1 MTARRPRTGL
11 LGSGLLGNGL
21 LGYGLLAPSLF
32 GVVCFLLLPMLVVA
46 WLSLQRWDL
55 LGPIRFV
62 GLENWRSVL
71 TDADFGNSLLVT
83 LGFIAIVVPVQIL
96 LGLGAAALLARGLP
110 GTGLFRTLYVIPWI
124 CSPLAVAVLW
134 RWILAPTDGAVST
147 LLGRRIE
154 WLSDPTL
161 ALPVVSA
168 VTVWTNVGYVA
179 LFFLAGI
186 LAIPPQIHAAAATDG
201 ATGWQRF
208 WRITLPMLRPT
219 FFFVSV
225 TGIVSAAQVF
235 DTVYALTGGGPAGR
249 TDLVAHRIYAE
260 AFGAAAIGRAA
271 VMALVLFA
279 ILVGVTIVQH
289 LYFRRRISYDVV

>member
-1 MTARRPRTGL
+1 MTGRRRRPA
-11 LGSGLLGNGL
+11 L

-32 GVVCFLLLPMLVVA
+32 GVVCFLLLPMLVVV

-62 GLENWRSVL
+62 GLDNWRSVL

-154 WLSDPTL
+154 WLTDPTM

-271 VMALVLFA
+271 VMALVLFVV
-279 ILVGVTIVQH
+279 LVGVTIVQH
-289 LYFRRRISYDVV
+289 LYFRRRISYDVL

>member
-11 LGSGLLGNGL
+11 LGSGL

-201 ATGWQRF
+201 ATAWQRF

>member
-1 MTARRPRTGL
+1 MSTPRVR
-11 LGSGLLGNGL
+11 SAL

-32 GVVCFLLLPMLVVA
+32 GVVCFLLLPMLVVV
-46 WLSLQRWDL
+46 WLSMHRWDL
-55 LGPIRFV
+55 LGPIRYV
-62 GLENWRSVL
+62 GLDNWHSVL
-71 TDADFGNSLLVT
+71 TDPGFGNSLLVT
-83 LGFIAIVVPVQIL
+83 LLFIAIVVPAQIL
-96 LGLGAAALLARGLP
+96 LGLAAAAMLARELP
-110 GTGLFRTLYVIPWI
+110 GTGVFRALYVIPWI

-134 RWILAPTDGAVST
+134 RWILAPTDGAIST
-147 LLGRRIE
+147 LAGQRIE
-154 WLSDPTL
+154 WLTDPTL

-186 LAIPPQIHAAAATDG
+186 LAIPPQIHAAARIDG
-201 ATGWQRF
+201 ANSWQRF
-208 WRITLPMLRPT
+208 WRITMPMLRPT

-225 TGIVSAAQVF
+225 TGVVSAAQVF

-249 TDLVAHRIYAE
+249 TDLVAHSIYAE

-271 VMALVLFA
+271 VMALVLFV

-289 LYFRRRISYDVV
+289 LYFRRRISYDLT

>member
-1 MTARRPRTGL
+1 VTARRPRTGL

>member
-1 MTARRPRTGL
+1 MTARRARQT
-11 LGSGLLGNGL
+11 L

-32 GVVCFLLLPMLVVA
+32 GVVCFLLLPMLVVV
-46 WLSLQRWDL
+46 WLSMHRWDL
-55 LGPIRFV
+55 LGPIRYV

-83 LGFIAIVVPVQIL
+83 CAFIAIVVPVQIV
-96 LGLGAAALLARGLP
+96 LGMAAAAMLARGLP
-110 GTGLFRTLYVIPWI
+110 GSTVFRALYVIPWI

-134 RWILAPTDGAVST
+134 RWILAPTDGAVSA
-147 LLGRRIE
+147 LVDRRIE
-154 WLSDPTL
+154 WLTDPGL

-186 LAIPPQIHAAAATDG
+186 LAIPPQVHAAARMDG
-201 ATGWQRF
+201 ATSWQRF
-208 WRITLPMLRPT
+208 RRITLPMLKPT

-260 AFGAAAIGRAA
+260 AFGSAAIGRAA

-279 ILVGVTIVQH
+279 ILVGATVVQH
-289 LYFRRRISYDVV
+289 LYFRNRVTYDTY

>member
-1 MTARRPRTGL
+1 MTSLRTRTA
-11 LGSGLLGNGL
+11 L

-32 GVVCFLLLPMLVVA
+32 GVACFLLLPMLVVV
-46 WLSLQRWDL
+46 WLSLHRWDL
-55 LGPIRFV
+55 LGPISFA
-62 GLENWRSVL
+62 GLDNWRSVL
-71 TDADFGNSLLVT
+71 TDPDFANSLLVT
-83 LGFIAIVVPVQIL
+83 CAFIAIVVPVQIL
-96 LGLGAAALLARGLP
+96 LGLAAATLLTRGLP
-110 GTGLFRTLYVIPWI
+110 GTGLFRALYVIPWI

-147 LLGRRIE
+147 ILGSRIE
-154 WLSDPTL
+154 WLTDPAL

-179 LFFLAGI
+179 LFFVAGI
-186 LAIPPQIHAAAATDG
+186 LAIPPQVQAAASIDG
-201 ATGWQRF
+201 ATSWQRL

-235 DTVYALTGGGPAGR
+235 DTVYALTGGGPSGR

-279 ILVGVTIVQH
+279 ILVGVTLLQH
-289 LYFRRRISYDVV
+289 VYFRKRSTYEIY

>member
-1 MTARRPRTGL
+1 VSTPRVR
-11 LGSGLLGNGL
+11 SAL

-32 GVVCFLLLPMLVVA
+32 GVVCFLLLPMLVVV
-46 WLSLQRWDL
+46 WLSMHRWDL
-55 LGPIRFV
+55 LGPIRYV
-62 GLENWRSVL
+62 GLDNWHSVL
-71 TDADFGNSLLVT
+71 TDPSFGNSLLVT
-83 LGFIAIVVPVQIL
+83 LLFIAIVVPAQIL
-96 LGLGAAALLARGLP
+96 LGLAAAAMLARELP
-110 GTGLFRTLYVIPWI
+110 GTGIFRALYVIPWI

-134 RWILAPTDGAVST
+134 RWILAPTDGAIST
-147 LLGRRIE
+147 LAGRRIE
-154 WLSDPTL
+154 WLTDPTL

-186 LAIPPQIHAAAATDG
+186 LAIPPQIHAAARIDG
-201 ATGWQRF
+201 ANSWQRF
-208 WRITLPMLRPT
+208 WRITMPMLRPT

-225 TGIVSAAQVF
+225 TGVVSAAQVF

-249 TDLVAHRIYAE
+249 TDLVAHSIYAE

-271 VMALVLFA
+271 VMALVLFV

-289 LYFRRRISYDVV
+289 LYFRRRISYDLT

>member
-11 LGSGLLGNGL
+11 LGSGL

>member
-1 MTARRPRTGL
+1 MTEVITRRARST
-11 LGSGLLGNGL
+11 L
-21 LGYGLLAPSLF
+21 LGYALLAPSLF
-32 GVVCFLLLPMLVVA
+32 GVVCFLLLPMLVVV
-46 WLSLQRWDL
+46 WLSLHRWDL
-55 LGPIRFV
+55 LSPIRYV

-71 TDADFGNSLLVT
+71 TDSGFGNSLLVT
-83 LGFIAIVVPVQIL
+83 LVFIAIVVPAQIV
-96 LGLGAAALLARGLP
+96 LGLAAASLLARGLP
-110 GTGLFRTLYVIPWI
+110 GSGAFRTLYVLPWV

-134 RWILAPTDGAVST
+134 RWILAPTDGALST

-154 WLSDPTL
+154 WLTDPGL

-168 VTVWTNVGYVA
+168 VTVWTNVGYVT

-186 LAIPPQIHAAAATDG
+186 LAIPPQIQAAARLDG
-201 ATGWQRF
+201 ASGWQRF
-208 WRITLPMLRPT
+208 WHVTLPMLRPT
-219 FFFVSV
+219 LFFVSV

-271 VMALVLFA
+271 VMALVLFVV
-279 ILVGVTIVQH
+279 LVGVTVAQH
-289 LYFRRRISYDVV
+289 LYFRRRSTYEVY

>member
-1 MTARRPRTGL
+1 M
-11 LGSGLLGNGL
+11 

-32 GVVCFLLLPMLVVA
+32 GVVCFLLLPMLVVV
-46 WLSLQRWDL
+46 WLSTHRWDL
-55 LGPIRFV
+55 LGPIRYV
-62 GLENWRSVL
+62 GLDNWHSVL
-71 TDADFGNSLLVT
+71 TDPDFGNSLLVT
-83 LGFIAIVVPVQIL
+83 LLFIAIVVPTQIV
-96 LGLGAAALLARGLP
+96 LGLAAAAMLARELP
-110 GTGLFRTLYVIPWI
+110 GTGLFRALYVIPWI

-134 RWILAPTDGAVST
+134 RWILAPTDGAIST

-154 WLSDPTL
+154 WLTDPGL

-186 LAIPPQIHAAAATDG
+186 LAIPPQIHAAARIDG
-201 ATGWQRF
+201 ANSWQRF
-208 WRITLPMLRPT
+208 WRITMPMLRPT

-225 TGIVSAAQVF
+225 TGVVSAAQVF

-249 TDLVAHRIYAE
+249 TDLVAHSIYAE

-271 VMALVLFA
+271 VMALVLFV
-279 ILVGVTIVQH
+279 ILVGVTVVQH
-289 LYFRRRISYDVV
+289 LYFRRRISYDLT

>member
-1 MTARRPRTGL
+1 MTARRARQT
-11 LGSGLLGNGL
+11 L

-32 GVVCFLLLPMLVVA
+32 GVVCFLLLPMLVVV
-46 WLSLQRWDL
+46 WLSMHRWDL

-83 LGFIAIVVPVQIL
+83 CAFIAIVVPVQIV
-96 LGLGAAALLARGLP
+96 LGMAAAAMLARGLP
-110 GTGLFRTLYVIPWI
+110 GSTVFRALYVIPWI

-134 RWILAPTDGAVST
+134 RWILAPTDGAVSA
-147 LLGRRIE
+147 LADRRIE
-154 WLSDPTL
+154 WLTDPGL

-186 LAIPPQIHAAAATDG
+186 LAIPPQVHAAARMDG
-201 ATGWQRF
+201 ATSWQRF
-208 WRITLPMLRPT
+208 RRITLPMLKPT

-260 AFGAAAIGRAA
+260 AFGSAAIGRAA

-279 ILVGVTIVQH
+279 ILVGATVVQH
-289 LYFRRRISYDVV
+289 LYFRNRVTYDTY

>member
-1 MTARRPRTGL
+1 M
-11 LGSGLLGNGL
+11 

-32 GVVCFLLLPMLVVA
+32 GVVCFLLLPMLVVV
-46 WLSLQRWDL
+46 WLSTHRWDL
-55 LGPIRFV
+55 LGPIRYV
-62 GLENWRSVL
+62 GLDNWKSVL
-71 TDADFGNSLLVT
+71 TDPDFGNSLLVT
-83 LGFIAIVVPVQIL
+83 LLFIAIVVPTQIV
-96 LGLGAAALLARGLP
+96 LGLAAAAMLARELP
-110 GTGLFRTLYVIPWI
+110 GTGLFRALYVIPWI

-134 RWILAPTDGAVST
+134 RWILAPTDGAIST

-154 WLSDPTL
+154 WLTDPGL

-186 LAIPPQIHAAAATDG
+186 LAIPPQIHAAARIDG
-201 ATGWQRF
+201 ANSWQRF
-208 WRITLPMLRPT
+208 WRITMPMLRPT

-225 TGIVSAAQVF
+225 TGVVSAAQVF

-249 TDLVAHRIYAE
+249 TDLVAHSIYAE

-271 VMALVLFA
+271 VMALVLFV
-279 ILVGVTIVQH
+279 ILVGVTVVQH
-289 LYFRRRISYDVV
+289 LYFRRRISYDLT

>member
-1 MTARRPRTGL
+1 MTSLRTRTA
-11 LGSGLLGNGL
+11 L

-32 GVVCFLLLPMLVVA
+32 GVACFLLLPMLVVV
-46 WLSLQRWDL
+46 WLSLHRWDL
-55 LGPIRFV
+55 LGPISFA
-62 GLENWRSVL
+62 GLDNWRSVL
-71 TDADFGNSLLVT
+71 TDPDFANALLVT
-83 LGFIAIVVPVQIL
+83 CAFIAIVVPVQIL
-96 LGLGAAALLARGLP
+96 LGLAAATLLTRGLP
-110 GTGLFRTLYVIPWI
+110 GTGLFRALYVIPWI

-147 LLGRRIE
+147 ILGSRIE
-154 WLSDPTL
+154 WLTDPAL

-179 LFFLAGI
+179 LFFVAGI
-186 LAIPPQIHAAAATDG
+186 LAIPPQVQAAASIDG
-201 ATGWQRF
+201 ATSWQRL

-235 DTVYALTGGGPAGR
+235 DTVYALTGGGPSGR

-279 ILVGVTIVQH
+279 ILVGVTLLQH
-289 LYFRRRISYDVV
+289 VYFRKRSTYEIY

>member
-1 MTARRPRTGL
+1 MNRRRARST
-11 LGSGLLGNGL
+11 L

-32 GVVCFLLLPMLVVA
+32 GVVCFLLLPMLVVV
-46 WLSLQRWDL
+46 WLSLHRWDL
-55 LGPIRFV
+55 LGPIRYA
-62 GLENWRSVL
+62 GLDNWRSVL
-71 TDADFGNSLLVT
+71 ADGDFGNSLLVT
-83 LGFIAIVVPVQIL
+83 LAFIAIVVPAQVL
-96 LGLGAAALLARGLP
+96 LGLGAAALLARGMP
-110 GTGLFRTLYVIPWI
+110 GTGVFRALYIIPWI
-124 CSPLAVAVLW
+124 CSPWAVAVLW

-147 LLGRRIE
+147 VLDHRIE
-154 WLSDPTL
+154 WLTDPGL

-186 LAIPPQIHAAAATDG
+186 LAIPPQVHAAARIDG
-201 ATGWQRF
+201 ADAWQRF
-208 WRITLPMLRPT
+208 WRITVPMLRPT

-225 TGIVSAAQVF
+225 TGVISAAQVF

-271 VMALVLFA
+271 VMALVLFV
-279 ILVGVTIVQH
+279 ILVGATLVQH
-289 LYFRRRISYDVV
+289 LYFRRRISYDLT

>member
-1 MTARRPRTGL
+1 VTARRARQT
-11 LGSGLLGNGL
+11 L

-32 GVVCFLLLPMLVVA
+32 GVVCFLLLPMLVVV
-46 WLSLQRWDL
+46 WLSMHRWDL
-55 LGPIRFV
+55 LGPIRYV

-83 LGFIAIVVPVQIL
+83 CAFIAIVVPIQIV
-96 LGLGAAALLARGLP
+96 LGMAAAAMLARGLP
-110 GTGLFRTLYVIPWI
+110 GSTVFRALYVIPWI

-134 RWILAPTDGAVST
+134 RWILAPTDGAVSA
-147 LLGRRIE
+147 LADRRIE
-154 WLSDPTL
+154 WLTDPGL

-186 LAIPPQIHAAAATDG
+186 LAIPPQVHAAARMDG
-201 ATGWQRF
+201 ATSWQRF
-208 WRITLPMLRPT
+208 RRITLPMLKPT

-260 AFGAAAIGRAA
+260 AFGSAAIGRAA

-279 ILVGVTIVQH
+279 ILVGATVVQH
-289 LYFRRRISYDVV
+289 LYFRNRVTYDTY

>member
-1 MTARRPRTGL
+1 MTGVITRRARST
-11 LGSGLLGNGL
+11 L
-21 LGYGLLAPSLF
+21 LGYALLAPSLF
-32 GVVCFLLLPMLVVA
+32 GVVCFLLLPMLVVV
-46 WLSLQRWDL
+46 WLSLHRWDL
-55 LGPIRFV
+55 LSPIRYV

-71 TDADFGNSLLVT
+71 TDSGFGNSLLVT
-83 LGFIAIVVPVQIL
+83 LVFIAIVVPAQIV
-96 LGLGAAALLARGLP
+96 LGLAAASLLARGLP
-110 GTGLFRTLYVIPWI
+110 GSGAFRTLYVLPWV

-134 RWILAPTDGAVST
+134 RWILAPTDGALST

-154 WLSDPTL
+154 WLTDPGL

-168 VTVWTNVGYVA
+168 VTVWTNVGYVT

-186 LAIPPQIHAAAATDG
+186 LAIPPQIQAAARLDG
-201 ATGWQRF
+201 ASGWQRF
-208 WRITLPMLRPT
+208 WHVTLPMLRPT
-219 FFFVSV
+219 LFFVSV

-271 VMALVLFA
+271 VMALVLFVV
-279 ILVGVTIVQH
+279 LVGVTVAQH
-289 LYFRRRISYDVV
+289 LYFRRRSTYEVY

>member
-1 MTARRPRTGL
+1 MTEVITRRARSTM
-11 LGSGLLGNGL
+11 
-21 LGYGLLAPSLF
+21 LGYALLAPSLF
-32 GVVCFLLLPMLVVA
+32 GVVCFLLLPMLVVV
-46 WLSLQRWDL
+46 WLSLHRWDL
-55 LGPIRFV
+55 LSPIRYV

-71 TDADFGNSLLVT
+71 TDSGFGNSLLVT
-83 LGFIAIVVPVQIL
+83 LVFIAIVVPAQIV
-96 LGLGAAALLARGLP
+96 LGLAAASLLARGLP
-110 GTGLFRTLYVIPWI
+110 GSGAFRTLYVLPWV

-134 RWILAPTDGAVST
+134 RWILAPTDGALST

-154 WLSDPTL
+154 WLTDPGL

-168 VTVWTNVGYVA
+168 VTVWTNVGYVT

-186 LAIPPQIHAAAATDG
+186 LAIPPQIQAAARLDG
-201 ATGWQRF
+201 ASGWQRF
-208 WRITLPMLRPT
+208 WHVTLPMLRPT
-219 FFFVSV
+219 LFFVSV

-271 VMALVLFA
+271 VMALVLFVV
-279 ILVGVTIVQH
+279 LVGVTVAQH
-289 LYFRRRISYDVV
+289 LYFRRRSTYEVY

>member
-1 MTARRPRTGL
+1 MTTARTRAA
-11 LGSGLLGNGL
+11 L

-32 GVVCFLLLPMLVVA
+32 GVACFLLLPMLVVV
-46 WLSLQRWDL
+46 WLSLQHWDL
-55 LGPIRFV
+55 LGPISFA
-62 GLENWRSVL
+62 GLDNWRSVL
-71 TDADFGNSLLVT
+71 TDPDFGNSLLVT
-83 LGFIAIVVPVQIL
+83 LAFIAIVVPAQIL
-96 LGLGAAALLARGLP
+96 LGLVAAALLTRELP
-110 GTGLFRTLYVIPWI
+110 GTGAFRALYVIPWI
-124 CSPLAVAVLW
+124 CSPLAVGVLW
-134 RWILAPTDGAVST
+134 RWLLAPTDGAIST
-147 LLGRRIE
+147 LLDRRIE
-154 WLSDPTL
+154 WLTDPTL

-179 LFFLAGI
+179 LFFVAGI
-186 LAIPPQIHAAAATDG
+186 LAIPPQVLAAASTDG
-201 ATGWQRF
+201 ANTWQRF
-208 WRITLPMLRPT
+208 WRITCPMLRPT

-289 LYFRRRISYDVV
+289 LYFSRRSTYEVY